1 MSIPTGSQPNTATPL
16 NQLQLT
22 RHYRQLPDHH
32 YQSLTPSPLNNPR
45 LISVNRNVAQ
55 KLGLDLSSLNPQ
67 ELAEFASG
75 QKLFNGSK
83 PLAMK
88 YTGHQFGVYNPQLGD
103 GRGLL
108 LGEHLGP
115 DGILR
120 DIHLK
125 GAGKTAYSRF
135 GDGRAVLR
143 SSIREYL
150 ASAAMAGLGIPTTE
164 ALCIVGSTD
173 TVLREGLH
181 QPCATLLRVTPCH
194 IRFGHFEHLYHSRRF
209 DELTQLTN
217 YVINRYFPRSA
228 ETDNP
233 PLALIREVILRNA
246 TLVARWQA
254 YGFVHGV
261 MNTDNMSIIGETID
275 YGPFQFMDTYK
286 AGLVSNHSDHQGR
299 YAFKRQPDAMHWN
312 LLCLA
317 QCFMPMVAD
326 DEKTAQ
332 SLLENELRHF
342 SKVYQQEYLTLM
354 RQRLGLPSYEQGS
367 VEQQYSAQRLKDAD
381 DRQLIKDLW
390 RLLEAQ
396 KTDITLFFRLLSE
409 VPAREQQDKLAKV
422 CTYPSAFELWLKQYH
437 QRVTEGHQPEAERLA
452 KMQKT
457 NPVYLLRNHM
467 AQEAIGQAEKGDMTR
482 INELLTVLQTPFS
495 YQ

>member
-1 MSIPTGSQPNTATPL
+1 MSTPANSQPVTLTPL

-22 RHYRQLPDHH
+22 SHYRQLPAHH
-32 YQSLTPSPLNNPR
+32 YQSLTPSPLNNPWVA
-45 LISVNRNVAQ
+45 SVNHDVAQ
-55 KLGLDLSSLNPQ
+55 KLGLDLNSLNLQ

-75 QKLFNGSK
+75 QRLFNGSE

-88 YTGHQFGVYNPQLGD
+88 YAGHQFGVYNPQLGD

-164 ALCIVGSTD
+164 ALCIAGSTD
-173 TVLREGLH
+173 TILREGFPE
-181 QPCATLLRVTPCH
+181 PCATLLRVTPCH
-194 IRFGHFEHLYHSRRF
+194 IRFGHFEHLYHNRRF

-217 YVINRYFPRSA
+217 YVIHRYFPKSA
-228 ETDNP
+228 EADNP
-233 PLALIREVILRNA
+233 PLTLIREVILRNA
-246 TLVARWQA
+246 TLVAHWQA

-261 MNTDNMSIIGETID
+261 MNTDNMSIIGETFD

-299 YAFKRQPDAMHWN
+299 FAFKRQPDAMQWN

-317 QCFMPMVAD
+317 QCFMPMVSD
-326 DEKTAQ
+326 DKKTAQ
-332 SLLENELRHF
+332 SLLENELRRF
-342 SKVYQQEYLTLM
+342 SKLYQQEYLMLM
-354 RQRLGLPSYEQGS
+354 RKRLGLQAYEQPS
-367 VEQQYSAQRLKDAD
+367 VDQQASAQQLKDTRD
-381 DRQLIKDLW
+381 SQLIEDLW

-409 VPAREQQDKLAKV
+409 TPVSEQQDKLATT
-422 CTYPSAFELWLKQYH
+422 CTYPSAFELWLRQYH
-437 QRVTEGHQPEAERLA
+437 QRVTEDHQPETERLA
-452 KMQKT
+452 KMQT
-457 NPVYLLRNHM
+457 ANPVYLLRNHM
-467 AQEAIGQAEKGDMTR
+467 AQAAIEQAEKGDMTR
-482 INELLTVLQTPFS
+482 INELLTVLQSPFS
-495 YQ
+495 YR

>member
-22 RHYRQLPDHH
+22 CHYRQLPDHH
-32 YQSLTPSPLNNPR
+32 YQSLAPSPLNNPW
-45 LISVNRNVAQ
+45 LVSVNHDVAQ

-67 ELAEFASG
+67 ELAEFACG
-75 QKLFNGSK
+75 QKLFKGSK

-194 IRFGHFEHLYHSRRF
+194 IRFGHFEHLYHNRKF

-217 YVINRYFPRSA
+217 YVIHRYFPKSV

-246 TLVARWQA
+246 TLIAHWQA

-261 MNTDNMSIIGETID
+261 MNTDNMSIIGETFD

-286 AGLVSNHSDHQGR
+286 AGQVSNHSDYQGR
-299 YAFKRQPDAMHWN
+299 FAFKRQPDAMQWN

-317 QCFMPMVAD
+317 QCFMPMVSN

-332 SLLENELRHF
+332 SLLENEVRHF
-342 SKVYQQEYLTLM
+342 SKLYQQEYLTLM
-354 RQRLGLPSYEQGS
+354 RQRLGLQIYEQQS
-367 VEQQYSAQRLKDAD
+367 VGQQSSVQQRKDAD
-381 DRQLIKDLW
+381 DSQLIEGLW

-409 VPAREQQDKLAKV
+409 VPAREQQNKLAKI
-422 CTYPSAFELWLKQYH
+422 CTYPSAFELWLRQYH
-437 QRVTEGHQPEAERLA
+437 QRVTEDQQPETERLA
-452 KMQKT
+452 KMQKA

-467 AQEAIGQAEKGDMTR
+467 AQEAIEQAGKGDMTL
-482 INELLTVLQTPFS
+482 INELLRVLQNPFS